1 MATSTDLW
9 GAIDPKGL
17 IQRTPLSILR
27 EQAALL
33 GQKTGNLVE
42 AQVERGAWGHAG
54 FKLTLNLV
62 VPGLD
67 SYTYELL
74 KLWHPVTLYPVTVI
88 SSDTELQNE
97 EAFVNWLHAKLSSPD
112 THSIIGHLLSQASS

>member
-1 MATSTDLW
+1 MATSPDLW
-9 GAIDPKGL
+9 GAIDTKEL

-33 GQKTGNLVE
+33 GEKTGNLVE
-42 AQVERGAWGHAG
+42 AQVERGT
-54 FKLTLNLV
+54 FDSSFVLTLNLV

-74 KLWHPVTLYPVTVI
+74 KIWHPVTLYPVTVMY
-88 SSDTELQNE
+88 SDTKLKNE
-97 EAFVNWLHAKLSSPD
+97 EAFVEWLRVKLSSPE
-112 THSIIGHLLSQASS
+112 THRIIGNLLSQASS

>member
-9 GAIDPKGL
+9 GALDTKEL

-33 GQKTGNLVE
+33 GEKTGNLVE
-42 AQVERGAWGHAG
+42 AQVEKGTYGTD
-54 FKLTLNLV
+54 FLLTLNLV

-67 SYTYELL
+67 DYTYELL
-74 KLWHPVTLYPVTVI
+74 KVRYPVSLYPVKDQSTYKEI
-88 SSDTELQNE
+88 KDED
-97 EAFVNWLHAKLSSPD
+97 AFVEWLRVKLSSPE
-112 THSIIGHLLSQASS
+112 THKIIGNLLSQASS